1 MELLAGIPAWGQTG
15 IVGILLATVVW
26 VVTGVLRGSITSSR
40 EVERERDNAA
50 TWKDAWEKS
59 QSRHEAVDTQ
69 VDAMKTAIEALTH
82 LIESLPKPGGDA
94 K

>member
-15 IVGILLATVVW
+15 IVGVLLATVVY
-26 VVTGVLRGSITSSR
+26 VVSGLIRGTLTSSR
-40 EVERERDNAA
+40 EVERERQNAA

-59 QSRHEAVDTQ
+59 QSRHDAVDAQ
-69 VDAMKTAIEALTH
+69 VDAMKEVTDTVRH
-82 LIESLPKPGGDA
+82 LIESLPKAGGS